1 MKKQNLLRLGCL
13 LLVLTLTAG
22 LLPAAVRA
30 DASRTVGA
38 IPYSLE
44 LSGEREELDSG
55 FVPAETYAPDE
66 IVDVIVEL
74 EEQPLLSVFS
84 TGEIEMQSKQVAKA
98 QQRLLD
104 NQSAVLLRIDRLTG
118 GKAELQWQYTT
129 VLNGFAVR
137 IPYGE
142 LETIL
147 HPRDQ

>member
-44 LSGEREELDSG
+44 LSGERQELDSG

-74 EEQPLLSVFS
+74 
-84 TGEIEMQSKQVAKA
+84 A
-98 QQRLLD
+98 
-104 NQSAVLLRIDRLTG
+104 
-118 GKAELQWQYTT
+118 
-129 VLNGFAVR
+129 
-137 IPYGE
+137 
-142 LETIL
+142 
-147 HPRDQ
+147 